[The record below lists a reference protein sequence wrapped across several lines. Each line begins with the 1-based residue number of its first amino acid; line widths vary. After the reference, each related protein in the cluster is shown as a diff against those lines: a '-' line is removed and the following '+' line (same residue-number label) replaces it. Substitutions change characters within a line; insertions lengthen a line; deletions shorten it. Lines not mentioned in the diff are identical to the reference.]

1 MTTANPTNKDTDSGS
16 ADAQENRT
24 TQARQLVILACVG
37 VPVTLAVCW
46 YLDITL
52 AMVGLSALF
61 AIGGIVSL
69 RASGRIARIGASQA
83 LIGQA
88 IVLNASL
95 AGFSWQ
101 IDMHML
107 YFALLAV
114 TIVLYDIPAI
124 LSATALI
131 ALHHLTLTLFMP
143 SLVFPSVGLAEN
155 LPRTLLH
162 AVIVLIETG
171 ALVFA
176 VMHRKKLDA
185 QTARQND
192 ELIASNADAEAAQSR
207 AEALLVEAE
216 QAKSDAE
223 RAKVDAEAALE
234 RAEAESLRAAESEQ
248 AAREADSRET
258 ANRQETAD
266 RQKRI
271 VDELRRSLRAL
282 RDRDL
287 GVEISENV
295 PEEYADLR
303 EDFNSAV
310 TALREAILLVQDG
323 ADLIGCEANSVAE
336 ASQQMS
342 IRTERQAATLA
353 DISSKLSSLSDS
365 VTSSARSARD
375 AESDAGNTQSEV
387 EASGNLVRQAV
398 SAMSGIEESSEQIS
412 KIVSVIDEISFQ
424 TNLLALNAGVE
435 AARAGDSGR
444 GFAVVAS
451 EVRNLAMRSSDAA
464 QEIKTLIQ
472 KSDSRVRE
480 GVGLVRQ
487 TGKAN
492 ESVMSA
498 VHGIVQSVI
507 SIAESSEAQASA
519 LGEIN
524 ASLSTL
530 DNVTQKSV
538 AAFEETSA
546 ASQVLL
552 DGTRK
557 LTESVT
563 QFTATGPGIGKGV
576 AASAA

>member
-1 MTTANPTNKDTDSGS
+1 MTTANPTSEGHDNGS
-16 ADAQENRT
+16 TMAPEDRRS
-24 TQARQLVILACVG
+24 QARQLVFLASTG
-37 VPVTLAVCW
+37 VPVTFAVCW
-46 YLDITL
+46 YLDIAL

-61 AIGGIVSL
+61 AIAGSVSL

-88 IVLNASL
+88 IVLNAAL

-114 TIVLYDIPAI
+114 TIILYDIPAI

-131 ALHHLTLTLFMP
+131 ALHHLTLTLVMP
-143 SLVFPSVGLAEN
+143 ALVFPSTGLAEN

-185 QTARQND
+185 KTAQQNA
-192 ELIASNADAEAAQSR
+192 ELIAFNAEAATAQSR
-207 AEALLVEAE
+207 AEALVVTAE

-223 RAKVDAEAALE
+223 MAKADAEAAMQ
-234 RAEAESLRAAESEQ
+234 RAEAESVRAAESEQ
-248 AAREADSRET
+248 AAREADMRE
-258 ANRQETAD
+258 AASRQETAD
-266 RQKRI
+266 RQKQI

-282 RDRDL
+282 RNHDL
-287 GVEISENV
+287 GAEISENV

-310 TALREAILLVQDG
+310 TALREAILQVQDG
-323 ADLIGCEANSVAE
+323 ADLIGSEANSVAE
-336 ASQQMS
+336 AARQMS

-353 DISSKLSSLSDS
+353 DISSQLSSLSNS
-365 VTSSARSARD
+365 VTNSAKSARD
-375 AESDAGNTQSEV
+375 AQSDAGHTQSEV

-398 SAMSGIEESSEQIS
+398 SAMSGIEESSEQIR
-412 KIVSVIDEISFQ
+412 KIVGVIDEISFQ

-435 AARAGDSGR
+435 AARAGESGR

-464 QEIKTLIQ
+464 MEIKTLIQ

-487 TGKAN
+487 TGEAN
-492 ESVMSA
+492 ELVMTA

-507 SIAESSEAQASA
+507 SITESTEAQSSA
-519 LGEIN
+519 LGEITE
-524 ASLSTL
+524 SLSTL
-530 DNVTQKSV
+530 DNVTQRSA

-546 ASQVLL
+546 ASQILL
-552 DGTRK
+552 DGTQK

-563 QFTATGPGIGKGV
+563 QFTATGPGVGQSGV
-576 AASAA
+576 ASAA